1 LRYLSGPRRGEEL
14 IFSGPR
20 VRIGRSRDNTLI
32 TTESESPASS
42 GRHAEALV
50 EGGVWWIVDSGSTNG
65 TYVNGTRVERR
76 RIRPGDMLAFGDDQF
91 VIPGQK
97 TARWIAIAAVTAL
110 IAVVAAATYTTRRRA
125 PMSYEQI
132 AAAASRSV
140 YAVAIDE
147 DDRRS
152 IVGTAFAVG
161 TDGILA
167 TNAHV
172 ANLLRE
178 RGALEGASLPTVART
193 GVGRAEVGGFSA
205 SAREPLGRASAD
217 APERLRREGGRP
229 SGTAT
234 GVAIRSDTNEVSRI
248 ASIVL
253 HPDWQRGSMRA
264 DAAIL
269 RLESSA
275 KVVPLTLATNATFE
289 RLQRG
294 MSLASFG
301 FPAVSTD
308 ARHPRGRLS
317 VDVVGDV
324 RGEYLQAG
332 LAIAPGT
339 SGSPVFDDQGA
350 VVAMVAGGDFV
361 RGDNGAFVP
370 SGSQVNWAISVA
382 RVRELLK

>member
-20 VRIGRSRDNTLI
+20 VRIGRSRDNTLLL
-32 TTESESPASS
+32 TESESPASS

-50 EGGVWWIVDSGSTNG
+50 EGGAWWIVDTGSTNG
-65 TYVNGTRVERR
+65 TYVNGARVDRR
-76 RIRPGDMLAFGDDQF
+76 RIGPGDLLAFGDDQF
-91 VIPGQK
+91 IVSGKK
-97 TARWIAIAAVTAL
+97 TALSMAIAAAVAV
-110 IAVVAAATYTTRRRA
+110 IAIVAGATFATRRRA

-132 AAAASRSV
+132 AAAATRSV

-147 DDRRS
+147 GGRRS

-161 TDGILA
+161 DGVLA

-172 ANLLRE
+172 ANVLRDPSS
-178 RGALEGASLPTVART
+178 GARLPAEART
-193 GVGRAEVGGFSA
+193 GSARAEVGGFSA
-205 SAREPLGRASAD
+205 SAGAGDGPASAD
-217 APERLRREGGRP
+217 APKRPGREGGQA
-229 SGTAT
+229 SGIVR
-234 GVAIRSDTNEVSRI
+234 GLVIRSDTFETSR
-248 ASIVL
+248 VVGVTL
-253 HPDWQRGSMRA
+253 HPDWRKGSMRA
-264 DAAIL
+264 DAGIL
-269 RLESSA
+269 RLEA
-275 KVVPLTLATNATFE
+275 GANVVPLTLATNDTFD
-289 RLQRG
+289 RLRRG

-308 ARHPRGRLS
+308 AQRPRGRLS

-350 VVAMVAGGDFV
+350 VVAIVAGGDFV
-361 RGDNGAFVP
+361 KGENGAFVP

-382 RVRELLK
+382 RVRELLR

>member
-1 LRYLSGPRRGEEL
+1 MQPLRLRYLSGPQRGEEL

-20 VRIGRSRDNTLI
+20 VRIGRSRDNTLLL
-32 TTESESPASS
+32 TESESAASS

-50 EGGVWWIVDSGSTNG
+50 EGGAWWIVDSGSTNG

-76 RIRPGDMLAFGDDQF
+76 RIGPGDMLAFGDDQF
-91 VIPGQK
+91 VIPGK
-97 TARWIAIAAVTAL
+97 KSALWIAITVVTAV
-110 IAVVAAATYTTRRRA
+110 IAVVAGATYVTRRRA

-132 AAAASRSV
+132 AAAATRSV
-140 YAVAIDE
+140 YAVAIE
-147 DDRRS
+147 DGGRRS
-152 IVGTAFAVG
+152 IVGTAFAVSA
-161 TDGILA
+161 DGMLA

-172 ANLLRE
+172 ANLLR
-178 RGALEGASLPTVART
+178 
-193 GVGRAEVGGFSA
+193 
-205 SAREPLGRASAD
+205 D
-217 APERLRREGGRP
+217 RP
-229 SGTAT
+229 GL
-234 GVAIRSDTNEVSRI
+234 VIRSDTNETSRV
-248 ASIVL
+248 ASVAL
-253 HPDWQRGSMRA
+253 HPDWRKGSMRA
-264 DAAIL
+264 DAAVL
-269 RLESSA
+269 RLESGA
-275 KVVPLTLATNATFE
+275 NAVPLTLATSATFE

-308 ARHPRGRLS
+308 AQHPRGRLS

-361 RGDNGAFVP
+361 KGANGMLMP
-370 SGSQVNWAISVA
+370 SGSQANWAISIE
-382 RVRELLK
+382 RVRELLQRRP